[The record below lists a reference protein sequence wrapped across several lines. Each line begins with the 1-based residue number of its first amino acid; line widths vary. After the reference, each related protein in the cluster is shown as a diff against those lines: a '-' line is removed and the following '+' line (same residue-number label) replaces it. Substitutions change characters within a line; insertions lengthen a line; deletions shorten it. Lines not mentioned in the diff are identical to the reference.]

1 MIIKNGLKLHFTIQR
16 VNVNPVLKLVNH
28 SIIMTH
34 LTEGVK
40 APDFTGLNESGE
52 SVSLSDFKGQKL
64 VLFFYPKDNTPTCTE
79 EACNLRDNYGLLK
92 KNGYAILGVSA
103 DSQRKHQNFI
113 KKFDL
118 PFPLLADV
126 DQTILNAYG
135 VWGEKQMFGKKYMGI
150 FRTTFVI
157 DAAGNIEKIIR
168 KVKAKDHTSQ
178 IMEA

>member
-1 MIIKNGLKLHFTIQR
+1 
-16 VNVNPVLKLVNH
+16 
-28 SIIMTH
+28 MTH
-34 LTEGVK
+34 LTEGDK
-40 APDFTGLNESGE
+40 APDFTGLNEKGE

-92 KNGYAILGVSA
+92 KKGYAILGVSA

-157 DAAGNIEKIIR
+157 GAEGDIEKIIR
-168 KVKAKDHTSQ
+168 KVQAKDHTSQ
-178 IMEA
+178 VLEA

>member
-1 MIIKNGLKLHFTIQR
+1 
-16 VNVNPVLKLVNH
+16 
-28 SIIMTH
+28 MTH
-34 LTEGVK
+34 LTEGDK
-40 APDFTGLNESGE
+40 APDFTGLNENGE

-92 KNGYAILGVSA
+92 KKGYGILGVSA

-157 DAAGNIEKIIR
+157 DAEGSIEKVIR
-168 KVKAKDHTSQ
+168 KVQAKDHTNQ
-178 IMEA
+178 ILEA

>member
-1 MIIKNGLKLHFTIQR
+1 
-16 VNVNPVLKLVNH
+16 
-28 SIIMTH
+28 MTH
-34 LTEGVK
+34 LTEGDK
-40 APDFTGLNESGE
+40 APDFTGLNENGE
-52 SVSLSDFKGQKL
+52 SVSLSDFKGQNL

-92 KNGYAILGVSA
+92 KKGYGILGVSA

-157 DAAGNIEKIIR
+157 DAEGNIAKIIR
-168 KVKAKDHTSQ
+168 KVQAKNHTSQ
-178 IMEA
+178 ILEA

>member
-1 MIIKNGLKLHFTIQR
+1 
-16 VNVNPVLKLVNH
+16 
-28 SIIMTH
+28 MTH
-34 LTEGVK
+34 LTEGDK
-40 APDFTGLNESGE
+40 APDFTGLNENGE
-52 SVSLSDFKGQKL
+52 SVSLSDFKGQNL

-92 KNGYAILGVSA
+92 KKGYGILGVSA

-157 DAAGNIEKIIR
+157 DAEGNIAKIIR
-168 KVKAKDHTSQ
+168 KVQAKDHTNQ
-178 IMEA
+178 ILEA

>member
-1 MIIKNGLKLHFTIQR
+1 
-16 VNVNPVLKLVNH
+16 
-28 SIIMTH
+28 MTH
-34 LTEGVK
+34 LTEGDK
-40 APDFTGLNESGE
+40 APDFTGLNENGE
-52 SVSLSDFKGQKL
+52 SVSLSDFKGQNL

-92 KNGYAILGVSA
+92 KKGYAILGVSA

-157 DAAGNIEKIIR
+157 DAEGNIAKIIR
-168 KVKAKDHTSQ
+168 KVQAKDHTNQ
-178 IMEA
+178 ILEA

>member
-1 MIIKNGLKLHFTIQR
+1 
-16 VNVNPVLKLVNH
+16 
-28 SIIMTH
+28 MTH
-34 LTEGVK
+34 LTEGDK
-40 APDFTGLNESGE
+40 SPDFTGLNENGE

-79 EACNLRDNYGLLK
+79 EACNLRDNYSLLK
-92 KNGYAILGVSA
+92 KKGYAILGVSA

-157 DAAGNIEKIIR
+157 DAEGQIEKIIR
-168 KVKAKDHTSQ
+168 KVKAKDHTGQ
-178 IMEA
+178 ILEA

>member
-1 MIIKNGLKLHFTIQR
+1 
-16 VNVNPVLKLVNH
+16 
-28 SIIMTH
+28 MTH
-34 LTEGVK
+34 LTEGDK
-40 APDFTGLNESGE
+40 SPDFTGLNENGE

-92 KNGYAILGVSA
+92 KKGYAILGVSA

-157 DAAGNIEKIIR
+157 DAEGKIEKIIR

-178 IMEA
+178 ILEA